1 MSNSTRQYALRC
13 FSLVFMTSLLVVAC
27 KRSSYDSS
35 PPSSPPASSS
45 NSSDSSGGGSVPV
58 SNARN
63 LPAGFRSIPPAS
75 GTGDLLY
82 GGMSG
87 TDAKAALFA
96 ALNALAGNFDAAPH
110 VLGAMSTENNDEA
123 QALIDG
129 VRDGQPIRGMGYA
142 QTDGSQCVVAV
153 VYDRADNFATSSADL
168 VHLAQQTLPAASA
181 ATPVPLQHTTL
192 SDGTTLDVPSGWN
205 VQPNNGAVGGTGPQG
220 TFDFGQA
227 MEVYTPEA
235 AAYYAQPYGARAPLV
250 SAYGDPGRELQELW
264 AQFKIVPAPDDIQ
277 IIERTPL
284 PWWTSGAGELLH
296 VRGPINGSDTECV
309 AEVLT
314 SQEGGGKWMYYYSG
328 VASSASAFNQNLPTL
343 MKIWQSWK
351 TDDHIFQERLMNA
364 ANSLRECGRIIQAA
378 NAFRQDAMERSS
390 MAWDHIV
397 RGTWP
402 IEDQQTHSRAIA
414 QQDVNAVVSKLNE
427 SEGYN
432 RWRVVPFEELNR

>member
-1 MSNSTRQYALRC
+1 MSNSTRPYALRC
-13 FSLVFMTSLLVVAC
+13 FLLASVMSLLVVAC
-27 KRSSYDSS
+27 SKHSSYDSS
-35 PPSSPPASSS
+35 PPSSPPSSG
-45 NSSDSSGGGSVPV
+45 DSGGGSAPT
-58 SNARN
+58 SSARN

-110 VLGAMSTENNDEA
+110 VLGAMATANNDEA

-129 VRDGQPIRGMGYA
+129 VRDGQPIRGIGFA
-142 QTDGSQCVVAV
+142 ETDGSQCVVAV

-168 VHLAQQTLPAASA
+168 VHLAQQTLPASNG
-181 ATPVPLQHTTL
+181 TPAVQLQHITL
-192 SDGTTLDVPSGWN
+192 SDGSTLDLPSGWTAEPKN
-205 VQPNNGAVGGTGPQG
+205 GGAVGGTGPQG
-220 TFDFGQA
+220 SFDLGQA

-264 AQFKIVPAPDDIQ
+264 AQFKIVQAPDDIQ

-284 PWWTSGAGELLH
+284 PWWTSGPGELLH
-296 VRGPINGSDTECV
+296 VRGPMNGSDTECV

-314 SQEGGGKWMYYYSG
+314 SQSGGGKWMYYYSG
-328 VASSASAFNQNLPTL
+328 VASNQSTFSQNLPTL

-390 MAWDHIV
+390 IAWDHVV
-397 RGTWP
+397 RSTWP
-402 IEDQQTHSRAIA
+402 IEDQQTHSRYVAP
-414 QQDVNAVVSKLNE
+414 QDVNAAVSKLNE